1 MKFFNIDF
9 GTTNLFH
16 NKCEYRSRCVGYKDN
31 SYTCTKTLDKN
42 YCGIYNQFL
51 QETWNIKYRTI
62 MRLFGLIKLFWQ
74 TSVSVLLSIKS

>member
-1 MKFFNIDF
+1 MKFFNIAF

-51 QETWNIKYRTI
+51 QETWVIKHKTI
-62 MRLFGLIKLFWQ
+62 MNSDLGYSVKFLFF
-74 TSVSVLLSIKS
+74 VLLWFKL